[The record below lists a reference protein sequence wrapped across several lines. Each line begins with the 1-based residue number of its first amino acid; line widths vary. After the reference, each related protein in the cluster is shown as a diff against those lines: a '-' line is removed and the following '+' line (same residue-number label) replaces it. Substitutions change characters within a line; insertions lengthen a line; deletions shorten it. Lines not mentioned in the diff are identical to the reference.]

1 MGGAGGISRRRIR
14 EADLPEAAAAA
25 ERKRENIVKTL
36 KQLGLTL
43 VQLAKQ
49 IWALPQTLA
58 TAAQQRRVQVLLD
71 ERESE
76 RLDRI
81 RNPDKYRGKEI

>member
-1 MGGAGGISRRRIR
+1 M
-14 EADLPEAAAAA
+14 
-25 ERKRENIVKTL
+25 NIL
-36 KQLGLTL
+36 KQMGLIL

-49 IWALPQTLA
+49 VWALPQTLA
-58 TAAQQRRVQVLLD
+58 ASARQRRVQVLLD